1 MNLKK
6 IFKEKNKTTNE
17 INSLMNNSK
26 DILNCENNKSSKI
39 KEKNSDEIKQQN
51 KNIDKGKK
59 MNSDND
65 KIIGK
70 SIQFEKDEIKQD
82 LNIKK
87 ANFFE
92 IENIKITNI
101 GNGKEFKNLYMVID
115 TNTSSQHLL
124 FFNNSWNCTYQKL
137 TLDGPLLKG
146 ESLNNI
152 ITLYIKEPKISEYTI
167 FAYIREKRDGDN
179 LSLPFK
185 ITINV
190 YEDPE
195 EIKRKEEKEKENK
208 KICHKGVDKIKIE
221 EMINSLENEYNIFSM
236 FDEEEIVIKIIEF
249 NCDKQKIN
257 EWIMENL

>member
-1 MNLKK
+1 M
-6 IFKEKNKTTNE
+6 
-17 INSLMNNSK
+17 
-26 DILNCENNKSSKI
+26 I
-39 KEKNSDEIKQQN
+39 KL
-51 KNIDKGKK
+51 
-59 MNSDND
+59 
-65 KIIGK
+65 
-70 SIQFEKDEIKQD
+70 IQFEKDEIKQD

-87 ANFFE
+87 AKFFE

-124 FFNNSWNCTYQKL
+124 FFNNARNCTYQKL

-152 ITLYIKEPKISEYTI
+152 ITLYIKEPKIREYTI
-167 FAYIREKRDGDN
+167 FTYIREKPDGDN
-179 LSLPFK
+179 LSFPLK

-195 EIKRKEEKEKENK
+195 EIKRKEEKEKEDYFKREEDIKRIEKENK

-236 FDEEEIVIKIIEF
+236 FDEEEIVNKIIEF

>member
-1 MNLKK
+1 M
-6 IFKEKNKTTNE
+6 
-17 INSLMNNSK
+17 
-26 DILNCENNKSSKI
+26 I
-39 KEKNSDEIKQQN
+39 KL
-51 KNIDKGKK
+51 
-59 MNSDND
+59 
-65 KIIGK
+65 
-70 SIQFEKDEIKQD
+70 IQFEKDEIKQD

-87 ANFFE
+87 AKFFE

-124 FFNNSWNCTYQKL
+124 FFNNARNCTYQKL

-152 ITLYIKEPKISEYTI
+152 ITLYIKEPKIREYTI
-167 FAYIREKRDGDN
+167 FSHIREKPDGDN

-195 EIKRKEEKEKENK
+195 EIKRKEEKEKEDYFKREEDIKRIEKENK

-236 FDEEEIVIKIIEF
+236 FDEEEIVNKIIEF